1 VNEAEL
7 EALYC
12 ALAPR
17 LRRYL
22 ARLCRSDAVAEE
34 LVQEAFFRFLR
45 TGFPGSDEE
54 ERTRYLFTI
63 ATNLA
68 RNRWS
73 RHREHAPLESVTAS
87 ACDPAE
93 QLHLAVDL
101 NTALDKLGPR
111 ERALVWLACAEGYD
125 HQDIARILGVGRASV
140 RVLLFRARRKLASLL
155 ETGS

>member
-1 VNEAEL
+1 VTEDEF

-22 ARLCRSDAVAEE
+22 ARLCDSESVAEE
-34 LVQEAFFRFLR
+34 LAQEAFYRFLR
-45 TGFPGSDEE
+45 AGFDGADE

-73 RHREHAPLESVTAS
+73 RARVHEPLEEMQGPAG
-87 ACDPAE
+87 DPS
-93 QLHLAVDL
+93 LRIDLLA
-101 NTALDKLGPR
+101 ALCKLAPR
-111 ERALVWLACAEGYD
+111 ERALVWLACAEGYA
-125 HQDIARILGVGRASV
+125 HRDIAKVLGIGRASV
-140 RVLLFRARRKLASLL
+140 RVLLFRAKRKLAQFL
-155 ETGS
+155 EAK